1 MYDTNRR
8 EENIYGPF
16 QRIWSELSFETI
28 YSDIYRYIFLIKS
41 VYRCCVTLKIKRGKI
56 WNKNLEKFDQLLPKT
71 LVPKKHRR
79 KIYRGKARFK
89 KWLVTRQSG
98 PRYHFPRWP
107 YTITVYC
114 RPLSRDTMFQPSI
127 YDKGGGKKKATKWN
141 FIAQV
146 GPLLS
151 SNAQF
156 LHRSYEN
163 VISPKR
169 VGGGKNFCRLAWT
182 VTTVTHTPRPLL
194 GLERQ

>member
-89 KWLVTRQSG
+89 KWLVTRQSDLDITFLDG
-98 PRYHFPRWP
+98 HIPLPFIVARCHATQCFNRPFTIKGEERKKRRNGTSLPKLARYFLR
-107 YTITVYC
+107 T
-114 RPLSRDTMFQPSI
+114 LSFSAAVM
-127 YDKGGGKKKATKWN
+127 KM
-141 FIAQV
+141 
-146 GPLLS
+146 
-151 SNAQF
+151 
-156 LHRSYEN
+156 
-163 VISPKR
+163 
-169 VGGGKNFCRLAWT
+169 
-182 VTTVTHTPRPLL
+182 
-194 GLERQ
+194 